1 MKKILWISII
11 SLTFSLVSIPFA
23 VAADTK
29 APSLTSWKLIE
40 TKADI
45 SSGPAKVSV
54 EFSVTDETSIQTP
67 SVTFGSKTT
76 TQSLGFAAV
85 EKITGNEKSATY
97 RATATI
103 PINSAPGQ
111 WSWTLFPLKD
121 SLGNGGGFGPGDVYA
136 NIVEV
141 TGPTADTLKDVEAK
155 AKAAAELI
163 AKLEAEARAAAEL
176 KAKQEAEARAAN
188 TAAIPPGNVSC
199 SLSSSG
205 VNFGVSISFT
215 SGNFVIG
222 NLTYDW
228 DYAVLITGRDPNLVA
243 NYSSRQYF
251 KSTSAN
257 ALAMSYEELLSLAS
271 NNPSATVLVFASP
284 KNVLGDGSVKNTS
297 GRGCFVELKSVLSNK
312 TESEKVAAAEL
323 KAKQEAEAKATA
335 ELKAKQEAEAKATAE
350 LKAKL
355 EADAKV
361 IAQKV
366 LAELLRRDQAI
377 SVFPL
382 LKGNTEFS
390 ASGIPISVTTSSNL
404 AIFSY
409 NSTNSICEYRK
420 NLIITKKSGRCVIA
434 FRQEGN
440 EDFKPA
446 ENVVLEFNIVTASK
460 TTITCVKGKLTKK
473 VTAIKPVCPV
483 GYKKK

>member
-335 ELKAKQEAEAKATAE
+335 ELKAK
-350 LKAKL
+350 L

-409 NSTNSICEYRK
+409 NSTNSICEYKK
-420 NLIITKKSGRCVIA
+420 NLIVTKKSGRCVIA
-434 FRQEGN
+434 FSQEGN

-473 VTAIKPVCPV
+473 ITAVKPVCPA

>member
-1 MKKILWISII
+1 MAIALSLSFITSPASQALDTCSSINVATRADDNLTVTMLSMNVVEKTGSFQLTINYKLANMTSDKKIDEGAFKLFFTDGSSTPQYGFFGSFFPSDSKERSYTWEYLKTVTPMII
-11 SLTFSLVSIPFA
+11 SYNAGFFSS
-23 VAADTK
+23 
-29 APSLTSWKLIE
+29 E
-40 TKADI
+40 
-45 SSGPAKVSV
+45 
-54 EFSVTDETSIQTP
+54 P
-67 SVTFGSKTT
+67 SVLKLNWAPPGLSCNLM
-76 TQSLGFAAV
+76 SAA
-85 EKITGNEKSATY
+85 S
-97 RATATI
+97 
-103 PINSAPGQ
+103 
-111 WSWTLFPLKD
+111 
-121 SLGNGGGFGPGDVYA
+121 
-136 NIVEV
+136 
-141 TGPTADTLKDVEAK
+141 
-155 AKAAAELI
+155 KAAAE
-163 AKLEAEARAAAEL
+163 AKVKQEAEAKVKQEAEAKLKREAEAKATAEL
-176 KAKQEAEARAAN
+176 KARQEAEARAAN

-199 SLSSSG
+199 SLSSNG
-205 VNFGVSISFT
+205 VNFSVSISFT

-228 DYAVLITGRDPNLVA
+228 DYSVLITGRDPNLVS

-257 ALAMSYEELLSLAS
+257 ALAMSYEELLFLAS

-297 GRGCFVELKSVLSNK
+297 GKGCFVELKSVLNNK
-312 TESEKVAAAEL
+312 IESEKVAAAEL

-335 ELKAKQEAEAKATAE
+335 ELKAK
-350 LKAKL
+350 L
-355 EADAKV
+355 EADAKA

-366 LAELLRRDQAI
+366 LAELLRRDQTI

-382 LKGNTEFS
+382 PKGNTEFS

-404 AIFSY
+404 PVFSY

-434 FRQEGN
+434 FSQEGN

-446 ENVVLEFNIVTASK
+446 ENVVLEFNLVTASK